1 MRFNRDGFSVEA
13 AIRKG
18 RPLPEW
24 YDDEPLIDP
33 VDIFYLKSFY
43 DLSTCR
49 SSGMS
54 IGQIPWTAMITYAT
68 HYGLAWDVTEA
79 FIDIMREMDEAYID
93 DQTKEQKR
101 LSDMKMQS
109 K

>member
-1 MRFNRDGFSVEA
+1 MRLQRDGFSVEA

-24 YDDEPLIDP
+24 YEDEPVIDP
-33 VDIFYLKSFY
+33 ADIFYLKSFY

-49 SSGMS
+49 SSGMG
-54 IGQIPWTAMITYAT
+54 IGPIPWTAMSRYVE
-68 HYGLAWDVTEA
+68 YYKLAWDVAEA
-79 FIDIMREMDEAYID
+79 FIDIMREMDGAFIE

-101 LSDMKMQS
+101 QSDMRS
-109 K
+109 HR